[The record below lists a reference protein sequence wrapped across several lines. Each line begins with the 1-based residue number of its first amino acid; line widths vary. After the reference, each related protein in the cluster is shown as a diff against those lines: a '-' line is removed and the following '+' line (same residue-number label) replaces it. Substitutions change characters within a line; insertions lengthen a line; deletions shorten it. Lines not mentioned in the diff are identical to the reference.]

1 MKILISDPIHP
12 DAVAWL
18 QGQPG
23 ALVSFQPELSHE
35 ELLAVISE
43 YDALIVRSRTKVT
56 KEIIAAAKNLK
67 VIGRAGTG
75 LDNIDVEAAQRANI
89 IVLNAPGANAT
100 AVAELTVGLMIALA
114 RDLPRYLTLT
124 SPPAPPRHGE
134 GSSPFPLREGGR
146 GVRYGTELAGKTLGI
161 IGYGRIGR
169 LVAHLALAFGM
180 RVLAYDIVTPEQV
193 EPGVQMTSLEALVRD
208 SDFVSLHVP
217 LTEQTRGLVSA
228 ELLERFKVGSFLVNT
243 ARAELVD
250 EHAVWRA
257 LESGRLRGYAADLV
271 GANSPLRG
279 HPKALLT
286 PHIGASTEEA
296 QRRAGLEIV
305 AKVWQASLDVHRAA
319 AGGTANGPGEAW
331 PANTGEGE

>member
-1 MKILISDPIHP
+1 MKILISDLIHP

-18 QGQPG
+18 KGQPG

-114 RDLPRYLTLT
+114 RDLP
-124 SPPAPPRHGE
+124 SAVSAAASGKKVK
-134 GSSPFPLREGGR
+134 S
-146 GVRYGTELAGKTLGI
+146 YGTELAGKTLGI

-250 EHAVWRA
+250 EVAIVRA

-271 GANSPLRG
+271 GANSPLLG

-331 PANTGEGE
+331 LKLPP

>member
-89 IVLNAPGANAT
+89 KVLNAPGANAT

-114 RDLPRYLTLT
+114 RDLP
-124 SPPAPPRHGE
+124 SAVSAAASGKKVK
-134 GSSPFPLREGGR
+134 S
-146 GVRYGTELAGKTLGI
+146 YGTELAGKTLGI

-250 EHAVWRA
+250 EVAIVRA

-271 GANSPLRG
+271 GANSPLLG

-331 PANTGEGE
+331 LKLPP

>member
-23 ALVSFQPELSHE
+23 ALVSFQPELSHD
-35 ELLAVISE
+35 ELLAAIST

-75 LDNIDVEAAQRANI
+75 LDNIDVEAAQKANI

-100 AVAELTVGLMIALA
+100 AVAELTLGLMIALA
-114 RDLPRYLTLT
+114 RDLPSHITLT

-193 EPGVQMTSLEALVRD
+193 EPGVQMTSLEALVGD

-250 EHAVWRA
+250 EVAIVRA

-271 GANSPLRG
+271 GANSPLLG

-331 PANTGEGE
+331 LKLPP

>member
-18 QGQPG
+18 KGQPG

-100 AVAELTVGLMIALA
+100 AVAELTVGLMIDLA
-114 RDLPRYLTLT
+114 RDLP
-124 SPPAPPRHGE
+124 SAVSAAASGKKVK
-134 GSSPFPLREGGR
+134 S
-146 GVRYGTELAGKTLGI
+146 YGTELAGKTLGI

-193 EPGVQMTSLEALVRD
+193 EPGVQMTSLEALVGD

-250 EHAVWRA
+250 EVAIVRA

-271 GANSPLRG
+271 GANSPLLG

-331 PANTGEGE
+331 LKLPP

>member
-114 RDLPRYLTLT
+114 RDLP
-124 SPPAPPRHGE
+124 SAVSAAASGKKVK
-134 GSSPFPLREGGR
+134 S
-146 GVRYGTELAGKTLGI
+146 YGTELAGKTLGI

-193 EPGVQMTSLEALVRD
+193 EPGMQMTSLEALVRD

-250 EHAVWRA
+250 EVAIVRA

-271 GANSPLRG
+271 GANSPLLG

-331 PANTGEGE
+331 LKLPP

>member
-23 ALVSFQPELSHE
+23 AHVVIQPEISYE
-35 ELLAVISE
+35 ELLRTISE

-75 LDNIDVEAAQRANI
+75 LDNIDVEAAQKANVL
-89 IVLNAPGANAT
+89 VLNAPGANAT
-100 AVAELTVGLMIALA
+100 AVAELTLGLMIALA
-114 RDLPRYLTLT
+114 RDLPGAMSAAT
-124 SPPAPPRHGE
+124 SGKKVK
-134 GSSPFPLREGGR
+134 S
-146 GVRYGTELAGKTLGI
+146 YGTELAGKTLGV

-169 LVAHLALAFGM
+169 AVAQLALAFGM
-180 RVLAYDIVTPEQV
+180 RVLAHDIVTPQEIAS
-193 EPGVQMTSLEALVRD
+193 GVHLVSLEVLLGE

-217 LTEQTRGLVSA
+217 LTPQTRGFMSR
-228 ELLERFKVGSFLVNT
+228 ELLERFKMGSFLINT

-250 EHAVWRA
+250 ESAVVRA
-257 LESGRLRGYAADLV
+257 LESGRLRGYAADLYSER
-271 GANSPLRG
+271 SPLIG

-286 PHIGASTEEA
+286 PHIGAATEEA

-305 AKVWQASLDVHRAA
+305 EKVWGALTS
-319 AGGTANGPGEAW
+319 GG
-331 PANTGEGE
+331 

>member
-89 IVLNAPGANAT
+89 KVLNAPGANAT

-114 RDLPRYLTLT
+114 RDLP
-124 SPPAPPRHGE
+124 SAVSAAASGKKVK
-134 GSSPFPLREGGR
+134 S
-146 GVRYGTELAGKTLGI
+146 YGTELAGKTLGI

-193 EPGVQMTSLEALVRD
+193 EPGVQMTSLEALVGD

-250 EHAVWRA
+250 EVAIVRA

-305 AKVWQASLDVHRAA
+305 AKVWQASLDVHLRQ
-319 AGGTANGPGEAW
+319 PEA
-331 PANTGEGE
+331 GEGE

>member
-35 ELLAVISE
+35 ELLAVIPE

-114 RDLPRYLTLT
+114 RDLP
-124 SPPAPPRHGE
+124 SAVSAAASGKKVK
-134 GSSPFPLREGGR
+134 S
-146 GVRYGTELAGKTLGI
+146 YGTELAGKTLGI

-193 EPGVQMTSLEALVRD
+193 EPGVQMTSLEALVGD

-250 EHAVWRA
+250 EVAIVRA

-271 GANSPLRG
+271 GANSPLLG

-296 QRRAGLEIV
+296 QRRAGLDIV

-331 PANTGEGE
+331 LKLPP

>member
-23 ALVSFQPELSHE
+23 ALVSFQPELSHD

-114 RDLPRYLTLT
+114 RDLP
-124 SPPAPPRHGE
+124 SAVSAAASGKKVK
-134 GSSPFPLREGGR
+134 S
-146 GVRYGTELAGKTLGI
+146 YGTELAGKTLGI

-193 EPGVQMTSLEALVRD
+193 EPGVQMTSLEALVGD

-250 EHAVWRA
+250 EVAIVRA

-271 GANSPLRG
+271 GANSPLLG

-331 PANTGEGE
+331 LKLPP

>member
-35 ELLAVISE
+35 ELLAVIPE

-114 RDLPRYLTLT
+114 RDLP
-124 SPPAPPRHGE
+124 SAVSAAASGKKVK
-134 GSSPFPLREGGR
+134 S
-146 GVRYGTELAGKTLGI
+146 YGTELAGKTLGI

-250 EHAVWRA
+250 EVAIVRA

-271 GANSPLRG
+271 GANSPLLG

-305 AKVWQASLDVHRAA
+305 AKVWQASLDVHRRQP
-319 AGGTANGPGEAW
+319 AGWRRRTVQAKPG
-331 PANTGEGE
+331 

>member
-1 MKILISDPIHP
+1 MKILISDLIHP

-18 QGQPG
+18 KGQPG

-114 RDLPRYLTLT
+114 RDLP
-124 SPPAPPRHGE
+124 SAVSAAASGKKVK
-134 GSSPFPLREGGR
+134 S
-146 GVRYGTELAGKTLGI
+146 YGTELAGKTLGI

-217 LTEQTRGLVSA
+217 LKEQTRGLVSA

-250 EHAVWRA
+250 EVAIVRA

-271 GANSPLRG
+271 GANSPLLG

-305 AKVWQASLDVHRAA
+305 AKVWQASLDVHLRQP
-319 AGGTANGPGEAW
+319 AGWRRRTVQAKPG
-331 PANTGEGE
+331 

>member
-18 QGQPG
+18 KGQPG

-75 LDNIDVEAAQRANI
+75 LDNIDVEAAQKANI

-114 RDLPRYLTLT
+114 RDLP
-124 SPPAPPRHGE
+124 SAVSAAASGKKVK
-134 GSSPFPLREGGR
+134 S
-146 GVRYGTELAGKTLGI
+146 YGTELAGKTLGI

-250 EHAVWRA
+250 EVAIVRA

-271 GANSPLRG
+271 GANSPLLG

-331 PANTGEGE
+331 LKLPP

>member
-114 RDLPRYLTLT
+114 RDLP
-124 SPPAPPRHGE
+124 SAVSAAASGKKVK
-134 GSSPFPLREGGR
+134 S
-146 GVRYGTELAGKTLGI
+146 YGTELAGKTLGI

-180 RVLAYDIVTPEQV
+180 RVLAYDIVTPDQV

-250 EHAVWRA
+250 EVAIVRA

-271 GANSPLRG
+271 GANSPLLG

-331 PANTGEGE
+331 LKLPP

>member
-18 QGQPG
+18 KGQPG

-114 RDLPRYLTLT
+114 RDLP
-124 SPPAPPRHGE
+124 SAVSAAASGKKVK
-134 GSSPFPLREGGR
+134 S
-146 GVRYGTELAGKTLGI
+146 YGTELAGKTLGI

-193 EPGVQMTSLEALVRD
+193 EPRVQMTSLEALVRD

>member
-18 QGQPG
+18 KGQPG

-114 RDLPRYLTLT
+114 RDLP
-124 SPPAPPRHGE
+124 SAVSAAASGKKVK
-134 GSSPFPLREGGR
+134 S
-146 GVRYGTELAGKTLGI
+146 YGTELAGKTLGI

-228 ELLERFKVGSFLVNT
+228 ELLERFKLGSFLVNT

-250 EHAVWRA
+250 EVAIVRA

-271 GANSPLRG
+271 GANSPLLG

-319 AGGTANGPGEAW
+319 ADGTANGPGEAW
-331 PANTGEGE
+331 LKLPP

>member
-35 ELLAVISE
+35 ELLAVIPE

-114 RDLPRYLTLT
+114 RDLP
-124 SPPAPPRHGE
+124 SAVSAAVSGKKVK
-134 GSSPFPLREGGR
+134 S
-146 GVRYGTELAGKTLGI
+146 YGTELAGKTLGI

-193 EPGVQMTSLEALVRD
+193 EPGVQMTSLEALVGD

-250 EHAVWRA
+250 EVAIVRA

-271 GANSPLRG
+271 GANSPLLG

-331 PANTGEGE
+331 LKLPP

>member
-18 QGQPG
+18 KGQPG

-114 RDLPRYLTLT
+114 RDLP
-124 SPPAPPRHGE
+124 SAVSAAASGKKVK
-134 GSSPFPLREGGR
+134 S
-146 GVRYGTELAGKTLGI
+146 YGTELAGKTLGI

-250 EHAVWRA
+250 EVAIVRA

-271 GANSPLRG
+271 GANSPLLG

-331 PANTGEGE
+331 LKLPP

>member
-89 IVLNAPGANAT
+89 KVLNAPGANAT

-114 RDLPRYLTLT
+114 RDLP
-124 SPPAPPRHGE
+124 SAVSAAAGKKVK
-134 GSSPFPLREGGR
+134 S
-146 GVRYGTELAGKTLGI
+146 YGTELAGKTLGI

-193 EPGVQMTSLEALVRD
+193 EPGVQMTSLEALVGD

-217 LTEQTRGLVSA
+217 LDRA
-228 ELLERFKVGSFLVNT
+228 D
-243 ARAELVD
+243 AR
-250 EHAVWRA
+250 
-257 LESGRLRGYAADLV
+257 
-271 GANSPLRG
+271 
-279 HPKALLT
+279 
-286 PHIGASTEEA
+286 
-296 QRRAGLEIV
+296 
-305 AKVWQASLDVHRAA
+305 
-319 AGGTANGPGEAW
+319 PGERGAVR
-331 PANTGEGE
+331 EI

>member
-35 ELLAVISE
+35 ELLAVIPE

-114 RDLPRYLTLT
+114 RDLP
-124 SPPAPPRHGE
+124 SAVSAAASGKKVK
-134 GSSPFPLREGGR
+134 S
-146 GVRYGTELAGKTLGI
+146 YGTELAGKTLGI

-193 EPGVQMTSLEALVRD
+193 EPGVQMTSLEALVGD

-250 EHAVWRA
+250 EVAIVRA

-271 GANSPLRG
+271 GANSPLLG

-331 PANTGEGE
+331 LKLPP

>member
-18 QGQPG
+18 KGQPG
-23 ALVSFQPELSHE
+23 ALVSFQPELSHD

-114 RDLPRYLTLT
+114 RDLP
-124 SPPAPPRHGE
+124 SAVSAAVSGKKVK
-134 GSSPFPLREGGR
+134 S
-146 GVRYGTELAGKTLGI
+146 YGTELAGKTLGI

-193 EPGVQMTSLEALVRD
+193 EPGVQMTSLEALVGD

-250 EHAVWRA
+250 EVAIVRA

-271 GANSPLRG
+271 GANSPLLG

-331 PANTGEGE
+331 LKLPP

>member
-23 ALVSFQPELSHE
+23 ALVFFAPELSHD

-114 RDLPRYLTLT
+114 RDLP
-124 SPPAPPRHGE
+124 SAVSAAASGKKVK
-134 GSSPFPLREGGR
+134 S
-146 GVRYGTELAGKTLGI
+146 YGTELAGKTLGI

-193 EPGVQMTSLEALVRD
+193 EPGVQMTSLEALVGD

-250 EHAVWRA
+250 EVAIVRA

-271 GANSPLRG
+271 GANSPLLG

-331 PANTGEGE
+331 LKLPP

>member
-1 MKILISDPIHP
+1 MKILISDLIHP

-18 QGQPG
+18 KGQPG

-114 RDLPRYLTLT
+114 RDLP
-124 SPPAPPRHGE
+124 SAVSAAVSGKKVK
-134 GSSPFPLREGGR
+134 S
-146 GVRYGTELAGKTLGI
+146 YGTELAGKTLGI

-193 EPGVQMTSLEALVRD
+193 EPGVQMTSLEALVGD

-250 EHAVWRA
+250 EVAIVRA

-271 GANSPLRG
+271 GANSPLLG

-331 PANTGEGE
+331 LKLPP

>member
-1 MKILISDPIHP
+1 MKILISDLIHP

-18 QGQPG
+18 KGQPG

-35 ELLAVISE
+35 ELLAVIPE

-114 RDLPRYLTLT
+114 RDLP
-124 SPPAPPRHGE
+124 SAVSAAASGKKVK
-134 GSSPFPLREGGR
+134 S
-146 GVRYGTELAGKTLGI
+146 YGTELAGKTLGI

-193 EPGVQMTSLEALVRD
+193 EPGVQMTSLEALVGD

-250 EHAVWRA
+250 EVAIVRA

-271 GANSPLRG
+271 GANSPLLG

-331 PANTGEGE
+331 LKLPP

>member
-56 KEIIAAAKNLK
+56 KEIIVAAKNLK

-114 RDLPRYLTLT
+114 RDLP
-124 SPPAPPRHGE
+124 SAVSAAASGKKVK
-134 GSSPFPLREGGR
+134 S
-146 GVRYGTELAGKTLGI
+146 YGTELAGKTLGI

-180 RVLAYDIVTPEQV
+180 RVLAYDIVTPDQV

-250 EHAVWRA
+250 EVAIVRA

-271 GANSPLRG
+271 GANSPLLG

-331 PANTGEGE
+331 LKLPPKVLE

>member
-56 KEIIAAAKNLK
+56 EEIIAAAKNLK

-89 IVLNAPGANAT
+89 KVLNAPGANAT

-114 RDLPRYLTLT
+114 RDLP
-124 SPPAPPRHGE
+124 SAVSAAASGKKVK
-134 GSSPFPLREGGR
+134 S
-146 GVRYGTELAGKTLGI
+146 YGTELAGKTLGI

-193 EPGVQMTSLEALVRD
+193 EPGVQMTSLEALVGD

-250 EHAVWRA
+250 EVAIVRA

-271 GANSPLRG
+271 GANSPLLG

-286 PHIGASTEEA
+286 RILGLLPRRRSAARAWRSSPKSGKLRLTFIFAS
-296 QRRAGLEIV
+296 QRL
-305 AKVWQASLDVHRAA
+305 AK
-319 AGGTANGPGEAW
+319 ANSPGEAW
-331 PANTGEGE
+331 LKLPPKVLE

>member
-12 DAVAWL
+12 HAVAWL

-23 ALVSFQPELSHE
+23 AHVRCQPEISPDA
-35 ELLAVISE
+35 LLTVISE

-56 KEIIAAAKNLK
+56 KDVIAAGQRLK

-75 LDNIDVEAAQRANI
+75 LDNIDLEAAQKANI
-89 IVLNAPGANAT
+89 VVLNAAGANAT

-114 RDLPRYLTLT
+114 RDLPSALSAVA
-124 SPPAPPRHGE
+124 SPPSPPSPLPSEGE
-134 GSSPFPLREGGR
+134 GRK
-146 GVRYGTELAGKTLGI
+146 GVRGPGKGGKSYGIELAGKTLGV

-169 LVAHLALAFGM
+169 LVAHVALAFGM
-180 RVLAYDIVTPEQV
+180 RVLAHDIVTPEQI
-193 EPGVQMTSLEALVRD
+193 EPGVRWTSLEALVSD

-217 LTEQTRGLVSA
+217 LTPQTRGLVSA
-228 ELLERFKVGSFLVNT
+228 GLLEKFKQGSFLINT

-257 LESGRLRGYAADLV
+257 LESGRLRGYAADLY
-271 GANSPLRG
+271 AEKSPLIG
-279 HPKALLT
+279 HPRVLLT

-305 AKVWQASLDVHRAA
+305 EKVWGALT
-319 AGGTANGPGEAW
+319 AGG
-331 PANTGEGE
+331 

>member
-18 QGQPG
+18 QEQPG
-23 ALVSFQPELSHE
+23 AFVSFQPEISPN
-35 ELLAVISE
+35 ELLSVISE

-56 KEIIAAAKNLK
+56 KEIIVAAKRLR

-75 LDNIDVEAAQRANI
+75 LDNIDVETAQRAHI
-89 IVLNAPGANAT
+89 LVLNAPGANAT

-114 RDLPRYLTLT
+114 RDLPSHLTLAL
-124 SPPAPPRHGE
+124 SASGE
-134 GSSPFPLREGGR
+134 GR
-146 GVRYGTELAGKTLGI
+146 GEVRKGKRSYGTELAGKTLGV

-169 LVAHLALAFGM
+169 FVAHLALAFGM
-180 RVLAYDIVTPEQV
+180 RVLAHDIVTPERV
-193 EPGVQMTSLEALVRD
+193 EPEVRLTSLEALVRD

-217 LTEQTRGLVSA
+217 LTPQTRGLVSA
-228 ELLERFKVGSFLVNT
+228 ELLERFKSGSFLINT

-250 EHAVWRA
+250 ENAVFSA
-257 LESGRLRGYAADLV
+257 LQSGRLKGYAADLY
-271 GANSPLRG
+271 AEKSPLIG

-305 AKVWQASLDVHRAA
+305 ERVWVALQAS
-319 AGGTANGPGEAW
+319 PGSSFA
-331 PANTGEGE
+331 